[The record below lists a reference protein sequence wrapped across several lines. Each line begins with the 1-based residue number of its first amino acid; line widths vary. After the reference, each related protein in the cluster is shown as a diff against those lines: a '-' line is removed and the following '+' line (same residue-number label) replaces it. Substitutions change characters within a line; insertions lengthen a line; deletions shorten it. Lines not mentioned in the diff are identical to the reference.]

1 MKSDTALK
9 SDSIREPQQKR
20 SIAKKKRITEAG
32 IQLLCE
38 KGYYNTTTVDIAKAA
53 HVSTGIVY
61 SYFKDKKDILISGLD
76 MLSEQAV
83 APLLATFQEKLN
95 LSDFLEHMEDLLD
108 YFVDFHI
115 KFQSMHQE
123 LGALALSDPD
133 VNAFMVKFEKSLVH
147 TLTNICISHGVD
159 LPNMYEKIHIVYD
172 MVESYCHEVVF
183 YPDEAMDYVVYKQ
196 EILSCIHYLLLGSEH
211 AK

>member
-115 KFQSMHQE
+115 NK
-123 LGALALSDPD
+123 
-133 VNAFMVKFEKSLVH
+133 
-147 TLTNICISHGVD
+147 
-159 LPNMYEKIHIVYD
+159 
-172 MVESYCHEVVF
+172 
-183 YPDEAMDYVVYKQ
+183 
-196 EILSCIHYLLLGSEH
+196 ILS
-211 AK
+211 